1 MSAPR
6 GIDADRV
13 TGWLEERVADAR
25 GPFNFEAITEGH
37 SNLTVRVTGV
47 DGAHLIVRR
56 PPTGEVLATAHDMG
70 REHRILSSLQATP
83 IPVPET
89 LGYCDD
95 PEVTGAPFYVMRQVD
110 GVILHDLDDA
120 RRGLDPE
127 ARAVAGLQLAEV
139 LADLH
144 AVDPAAVG
152 LDDLGRHEHYVQ
164 RQLRRWTRQY
174 ESGTLELPG
183 FREVQAALEA
193 SVPPQGPATIVH
205 GDYRHGNV
213 VHEPTGEVAAVLD
226 WEVCT
231 LGDPLADLGYL
242 LLMWPQGDD
251 AERWLGS
258 AARAEGFSTARGLL
272 DRYAERSGRDVARID
287 YYVTFAMWRIAA
299 ILAGVYS
306 RYVGGV
312 MGEAPDEVDRF
323 AEQALGYARR
333 ARERVAA
340 GGRRGGPP

>member
-1 MSAPR
+1 MSTPR
-6 GIDADRV
+6 GIDVDQV
-13 TGWLEERVADAR
+13 TSWLEEHVAHAW
-25 GPFNFEAITEGH
+25 GPFEFEAVTEGH

-47 DGAHLIVRR
+47 DGARFVLRR

-70 REHRILSSLQATP
+70 REHRILSALRPTP
-83 IPVPET
+83 VPVPEM
-89 LGYCDD
+89 LGYCGDR
-95 PEVTGAPFYVMRQVD
+95 EVTGAPFYVMRHVD
-110 GVILHDLDDA
+110 GVILHELDDA
-120 RRGLDPE
+120 LEGLDRD
-127 ARAVAGLQLAEV
+127 ARRVAGLRLAEV

-144 AVDPAAVG
+144 AVAPEDVG
-152 LDDLGRHEHYVQ
+152 LGDLGRREDYVA

-174 ESGTLELPG
+174 EAGTLELPG
-183 FREVQAALEA
+183 FREVHAALSQA
-193 SVPPQGPATIVH
+193 IPPQGPATIVH

-242 LLMWPQGDD
+242 LLMWPKGDD
-251 AERWLGS
+251 AERWIGS
-258 AARAEGFSTARGLL
+258 AAAADGFPTAQELL
-272 DRYAERSGRDVARID
+272 DRYAERSGRDVSRID
-287 YYVTFAMWRIAA
+287 FYVTFAMWRIAA

-312 MGEAPDEVDRF
+312 MGEVPDGVEHF

-333 ARERVAA
+333 AHERVAPG
-340 GGRRGGPP
+340 GGRGGTE

>member
-6 GIDADRV
+6 GIDDGRV
-13 TGWLEERVADAR
+13 TGWLEEHVADAW
-25 GPFNFEAITEGH
+25 GPFEFEPITEGH
-37 SNLTVRVTGV
+37 SNLTVRVTGI
-47 DGAHLIVRR
+47 DGARFIVRR

-70 REHRILSSLQATP
+70 REHRILSGLQATP
-83 IPVPET
+83 VPVPET

-95 PEVTGAPFYVMRQVD
+95 PEVTGAPFYVMRHVD
-110 GVILHDLDDA
+110 GVILHDLDHA
-120 RRGLDPE
+120 RRGLEPGS
-127 ARAVAGLQLAEV
+127 RRIAGLRLAEV

-144 AVDPAAVG
+144 AVVPEAVG
-152 LDDLGRHEHYVQ
+152 LGDLGRHEDYVA

-174 ESGTLELPG
+174 EAGTLELPG
-183 FREVQAALEA
+183 FHEVHAALEA
-193 SVPPQGPATIVH
+193 SVPPQGPAAIVH

-242 LLMWPQGDD
+242 VLMWPQGDD

-258 AARAEGFSTARGLL
+258 AAAAEGFPTTHEIL
-272 DRYAERSGRDVARID
+272 DRYAERSGRDVSRID
-287 YYVTFAMWRIAA
+287 FYVTFAMWRIAA

-312 MGEAPDEVDRF
+312 MGQVPDEVDQF
-323 AEQALGYARR
+323 ATQAIGYARR
-333 ARERVAA
+333 AHDRVTAGSGREVS
-340 GGRRGGPP
+340 P